1 MIKKIIYKN
10 KEISYLIK
18 NTKRLKNL
26 KITISR
32 NKNYVLVSKPFFV
45 SENSIKK
52 IILKKSE
59 WILKNQEK
67 MKKLKT
73 KILDKGNEKD
83 FLLHKSKV
91 RKIVKERLEKYNQ
104 FYSFKYNNICIRN
117 QKTRWGSCSSRGNLN
132 FNYRLFYLEEKFQDY
147 IIVHELCHL
156 EEMNHGKDF
165 WNLVGKQIL
174 DYKEIRKELKKM

>member
-52 IILKKSE
+52 IILEKAE

-67 MKKLKT
+67 LKKIKPKL
-73 KILDKGNEKD
+73 LNKGTEKD
-83 FLLHKSKV
+83 FLLYKSKI

-104 FYSFKYNNICIRN
+104 FYNLKYNKVCIRN
-117 QKTRWGSCSSRGNLN
+117 QKTRWGSCSGRGNLN
-132 FNYRLFYLEEKFQDY
+132 FNYRLVYLEEKYQDY
-147 IIVHELCHL
+147 VIVHELCHL
-156 EEMNHGKDF
+156 KEMNHGKNF
-165 WNLVGKQIL
+165 WNLVSEQIP
-174 DYKEIRKELKKM
+174 DYKKIRKELKSF